1 MRRFLRDN
9 ESIPI
14 PADWNIMKFIASIDK
29 RRRKQFGFDPKPS
42 PPKPAAKP
50 KPVAK
55 KRKYTKK
62 KTPRKSPAKKKK
74 VETEDED
81 DDISEPEHDIAKG
94 SSFIF
99 LLTPRRHWQMD

>member
-29 RRRKQFGFDPKPS
+29 RRRKQFGFDTKVAPKP
-42 PPKPAAKP
+42 PPKA

-62 KTPRKSPAKKKK
+62 KPLKKSPAKKKK
-74 VETEDED
+74 VESDYEED
-81 DDISEPEHDIAKG
+81 DYLSEPDTERDIEKG
-94 SSFIF
+94 K
-99 LLTPRRHWQMD
+99 LLWNAFGCGGL

>member
-29 RRRKQFGFDPKPS
+29 RRRKQFGFDLPKP
-42 PPKPAAKP
+42 PPKPAPKA

-62 KTPRKSPAKKKK
+62 KTPKKSPAKKKK
-74 VETEDED
+74 VEVESDYEED
-81 DDISEPEHDIAKG
+81 DFNSENELNEQDIEKG
-94 SSFIF
+94 
-99 LLTPRRHWQMD
+99 LKK